1 MFFLSLLVYRF
12 QKKKN
17 VLFLILCIFSK
28 FLFKKKNKKEDYFML
43 FYMTVTRYSRL
54 FNWLLEL
61 QTVLRNVP
69 KSLSWT
75 WTQKKKII
83 NKYYTR
89 ECISLFDGV
98 ESVVNVRFQVEKCGI
113 RLRLLPLNIT
123 LPFVNTV
130 VNTYPWCH
138 IYQFVI

>member
-1 MFFLSLLVYRF
+1 MYFL
-12 QKKKN
+12 
-17 VLFLILCIFSK
+17 K
-28 FLFKKKNKKEDYFML
+28 FLFKKKRIKRQIISRC
-43 FYMTVTRYSRL
+43 FYMTVMRYCRL

-75 WTQKKKII
+75 WTQKKKKL

-98 ESVVNVRFQVEKCGI
+98 ESIVNVRFQVEKCGI

>member
-1 MFFLSLLVYRF
+1 MFFLSFSL
-12 QKKKN
+12 QISGKN
-17 VLFLILCIFSK
+17 CFIFHFMYFLK
-28 FLFKKKNKKEDYFML
+28 FLFKKKNKKEDYFTL
-43 FYMTVTRYSRL
+43 FYMKVTRCCRL

>member
-1 MFFLSLLVYRF
+1 MSPLQLIVGTSNSLKKRAKVFVMNLNTE
-12 QKKKN
+12 KKN
-17 VLFLILCIFSK
+17 
-28 FLFKKKNKKEDYFML
+28 
-43 FYMTVTRYSRL
+43 
-54 FNWLLEL
+54 
-61 QTVLRNVP
+61 
-69 KSLSWT
+69 
-75 WTQKKKII
+75 I

-130 VNTYPWCH
+130 VNTYP
-138 IYQFVI
+138 